1 MENPIEMHDLIDLGE
16 CFRKLCQAVA
26 RLHFVQLSGD
36 SQDKTEA
43 SSGTQVEASRDG

>member
-1 MENPIEMHDLIDLGE
+1 MENPIEMHDLGE
-16 CFRKLCQAVA
+16 CFRKPEAVA